1 MDKTITKPGDKDWYI
16 QNFKLFEENL
26 NGKSKTK
33 LHLFR
38 QDAISKFD
46 QLDFPTTKNE
56 EWKYTSVS
64 GVLNHQFTPSCLLRD
79 DLTLKPTI
87 DNLLIDIR
95 NKNVFVFINGYFS
108 KDLSKINLVN
118 TGIVVE
124 SIETI
129 SSAQDEIF
137 ERHFGKYSTYDN
149 GFNALNSAFVQ
160 DGAFIFIPENQII
173 EDPIYL
179 IYLQG
184 KDEINILSQPRNL
197 FVLGKNSQ
205 VNLIEIHQAISQ
217 SPYLTNSLTEIIVGE
232 NSKIDH
238 YKIQNESLSSFH
250 VSKIQVEQK
259 ANSKYTS
266 HSISLGGSLTRNDIN
281 SVLSGKGGETNY
293 YGLYFVDGKQ
303 HVDNHTLVDHATPHC
318 FSNELYKGILA
329 DDSKG
334 VFNGKILVRKDAQ
347 KTNAYQSNKNLLLSG
362 NARIDTK
369 PQLEI
374 FADDV
379 RCTHGATVGQID
391 EEALFYL
398 RARGIDEKN
407 ARSLLVNAFA
417 KDILDFIKID
427 ELKLKM
433 NEIVFQKM
441 KWILSGKN
449 K

>member
-1 MDKTITKPGDKDWYI
+1 MDKTITKPGNKNWYI
-16 QNFKLFEENL
+16 QNFKLFEQNL
-26 NGKSKTK
+26 DGNSKTK

-38 QDAISKFD
+38 QDAISKFAD
-46 QLDFPTTKNE
+46 LDFPTIKNE

-64 GVLNHQFTPSCLLRD
+64 DVFKHQFTPSCLQRD
-79 DLTLKPTI
+79 SLTHNPAI
-87 DNLLIDIR
+87 DNLFINIQ
-95 NKNVFVFINGYFS
+95 NKNVLIFINGFLS
-108 KDLSKINLVN
+108 KDLSKINLANAGVIVDGIEKVN
-118 TGIVVE
+118 
-124 SIETI
+124 SL
-129 SSAQDEIF
+129 QNEIF
-137 ERHFGKYSTYDN
+137 EQHFGKYSAYEN

-173 EDPIYL
+173 EEPIYL
-179 IYLQG
+179 VYLNG
-184 KDEINILSQPRNL
+184 EENANILSQPRNL
-197 FVLGKNSQ
+197 FVLGKNSH
-205 VNLIEIHQAISQ
+205 VNLIEVHASNSQ

-232 NSKIDH
+232 NSNIDH

-281 SVLSGKGGETNY
+281 SVLNGTGCEANY

-417 KDILDFIKID
+417 SDILEFIKID

-441 KWILSGKN
+441 KWTLSGKN